1 MLKELIKYIRSM
13 INMSQEQFAKEIGVS
28 SVIVDQW
35 ESGKKYPSLTAQEQL
50 YEICKNQCENT
61 FFIQTVNDLDDI
73 ISKIKKEGALYHASR
88 KGIEGKIQPTSRSKC
103 DFGRGFYMGTDP
115 LQPLT
120 LVCNEEKPMFY
131 TLEFNVQE
139 LKCLDMKI
147 GIDWAMMIAYFRGY
161 LEEYTE
167 YSLSELELMV
177 LKDKSIIRRKEGVS
191 LANQIVRQHRRDGR
205 FFDEILKGVEG

>member
-1 MLKELIKYIRSM
+1 
-13 INMSQEQFAKEIGVS
+13 
-28 SVIVDQW
+28 
-35 ESGKKYPSLTAQEQL
+35 
-50 YEICKNQCENT
+50 
-61 FFIQTVNDLDDI
+61 
-73 ISKIKKEGALYHASR
+73 
-88 KGIEGKIQPTSRSKC
+88 
-103 DFGRGFYMGTDP
+103 
-115 LQPLT
+115 
-120 LVCNEEKPMFY
+120 
-131 TLEFNVQE
+131 
-139 LKCLDMKI
+139 MKI

>member
-35 ESGKKYPSLTAQEQL
+35 ESGKKYPSPTAQEQI
-50 YEICKNQCENT
+50 YELCKR
-61 FFIQTVNDLDDI
+61 NDIVLLDYI
-73 ISKIKKEGALYHASR
+73 ISKIKEEGALYHASR